1 MYSKEQLDR
10 LIKNVPGQFDES
22 NVRELKAISK
32 WDEESCRWFIWHL
45 KMGLKTSLIGYTSA
59 KYDVFYM
66 PDLGE
71 MFGVTRFAPMGSKKQ
86 IKNLEKLMHERGKF
100 NVDDQYEDVAKNYID
115 YITITTVTYM
125 TQGNQELFAGLTYKK
140 TFIAVLQGFTNMLF
154 TEGGDGKEEEDEQIW
169 DPYSLQDF
177 ILKKMIASNQ
187 EIEKENKE
195 NKDKESDD
203 GPKELLIIPDDFDIV
218 KDREKISPI

>member
-1 MYSKEQLDR
+1 
-10 LIKNVPGQFDES
+10 
-22 NVRELKAISK
+22 
-32 WDEESCRWFIWHL
+32 
-45 KMGLKTSLIGYTSA
+45 
-59 KYDVFYM
+59 
-66 PDLGE
+66 
-71 MFGVTRFAPMGSKKQ
+71 MGSKKQ
-86 IKNLEKLMHERGKF
+86 IKNLEQLMHERGKF